1 VKGKPQGRPEPAG
14 QQATPAMA
22 PLEELLDSRSR
33 EYLELCSTVPVSDE
47 RHTVYMRLY
56 AACRRLSNAVKQRDA
71 TSAVFEIASNLMAC
85 EEVAILQV
93 TANHNESS
101 MLDSVGLSE
110 RQRRALES
118 HAAQMAAETDKQRV
132 FMAGE
137 KGRDDT
143 LFASLGIQAFV
154 PLCQNRRV
162 QGAII
167 FFNTTPAKRFPA
179 GRPRTAGS
187 FLGVCGTMS
196 FHNRAVVESSIKSTF
211 LPISSLLLKTGLAH
225 PLAGRETADAGTV
238 PQGSSSTTAIPCGNL
253 PAPTKALYFH
263 HLKRNMAIENF
274 LLETRSNSIFLCFRL
289 KTSHS

>member
-167 FFNTTPAKRFPA
+167 FFNLLPQRNGFQPGDRELLDLFWAYAGPCLFTTERSSNHPSRVRSCPYPA
-179 GRPRTAGS
+179 
-187 FLGVCGTMS
+187 
-196 FHNRAVVESSIKSTF
+196 SS
-211 LPISSLLLKTGLAH
+211 
-225 PLAGRETADAGTV
+225 
-238 PQGSSSTTAIPCGNL
+238 
-253 PAPTKALYFH
+253 
-263 HLKRNMAIENF
+263 
-274 LLETRSNSIFLCFRL
+274 
-289 KTSHS
+289 